1 MNGIKYVYCVLGD
14 QIDYIENENLFYW
27 ISMMNLVVDNVRQN
41 ISIRLLNNKL
51 SRMYMQDAMPGQ
63 HLFLHPLRRG

>member
-1 MNGIKYVYCVLGD
+1 MPLHLNGIKYVYCVLGD

-51 SRMYMQDAMPGQ
+51 SRMYM
-63 HLFLHPLRRG
+63 